1 MKPALKWYYA
11 NREECK
17 RRFRE
22 RYAEQMKA
30 GNEEIL
36 LEDECEVCVR
46 SQEPNTS
53 GGTQRG
59 GGRNT
64 RRWMVLHKSCGQQL
78 KEDGTLPPRSIIR
91 HKSTLLKKRGSK
103 S

>member
-1 MKPALKWYYA
+1 VSSQLKYYYK
-11 NREECK
+11 NREVCIL
-17 RRFRE
+17 RNRQY
-22 RYAEQMKA
+22 YAEQMNA

-36 LEDECEVCVR
+36 LEDECEVCA
-46 SQEPNTS
+46 Q
-53 GGTQRG
+53 GGADHFWRNAAG

-78 KEDGTLPPRSIIR
+78 KEEGTLPPRSYIR

>member
-36 LEDECEVCVR
+36 LEDECEVCA
-46 SQEPNTS
+46 Q
-53 GGTQRG
+53 GGAEHFWRNAAG

-91 HKSTLLKKRGSK
+91 HKSTLLKKRGGK